1 MKPQF
6 KNIVLAVL
14 PLTGVLLIS
23 PIVSAHHHDRR
34 DEERNSIGRVS
45 EEDLHSFDDY
55 LDSHWETAQ
64 DLYREPNLLNN
75 RTYVRKHKALKEW
88 LADHD
93 EAARTIRANPRAFL
107 WRDRAYQRHEE
118 RRPAAQVSEQDLRSF
133 DTYLDSHSETAQLL
147 YQDPDLVNDRRFLHD
162 HAALHDWLDDHSD
175 AAEAIRA
182 NPRQF
187 MWRERASQRRNPQS
201 LDPEDLSSF
210 ERYLDA
216 HSEVADALYKDP
228 NLINDPRFV
237 RSQGSLDDW
246 LRNHP
251 DAAQAISDRPRDFLW
266 RERSLNAQDFLRQL
280 LR

>member
-93 EAARTIRANPRAFL
+93 EAARVIRANPRAFL
-107 WRDRAYQRHEE
+107 WRERASQQHEE
-118 RRPAAQVSEQDLRSF
+118 RRPAAQVSERDLRSF
-133 DTYLDSHSETAQLL
+133 DT
-147 YQDPDLVNDRRFLHD
+147 
-162 HAALHDWLDDHSD
+162 
-175 AAEAIRA
+175 
-182 NPRQF
+182 
-187 MWRERASQRRNPQS
+187 
-201 LDPEDLSSF
+201 
-210 ERYLDA
+210 
-216 HSEVADALYKDP
+216 
-228 NLINDPRFV
+228 
-237 RSQGSLDDW
+237 
-246 LRNHP
+246 
-251 DAAQAISDRPRDFLW
+251 
-266 RERSLNAQDFLRQL
+266 
-280 LR
+280 